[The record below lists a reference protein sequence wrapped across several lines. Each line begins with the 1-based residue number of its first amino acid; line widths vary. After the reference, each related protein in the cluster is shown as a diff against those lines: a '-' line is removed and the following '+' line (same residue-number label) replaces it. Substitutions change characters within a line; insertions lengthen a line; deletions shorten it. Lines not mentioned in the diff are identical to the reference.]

1 MFGLKIM
8 QLNELKRDKRDE
20 ILANLSRR
28 ERFNAYLWLLQAVL
42 GVSFALFTIVNDLV
56 GWVDWPPFVFNWS
69 IYGVLVLAAGV
80 ANVFVA
86 RSAFKR
92 ARELVQHAPNVV
104 ERYRR
109 RRQVLLIILLY
120 NIFFGF
126 GILLRIV
133 PSVIDF
139 RNRAYVLSQR
149 ASLEPE
155 GRE

>member
-56 GWVDWPPFVFNWS
+56 GSVDWPPFVFNWS

-109 RRQVLLIILLY
+109 RRQVLLIVLLY

-126 GILLRIV
+126 GILLRFV
-133 PSVIDF
+133 PRAIDF
-139 RNRAYVLSQR
+139 RKRAHVAGQG
-149 ASLEPE
+149 ASWGPE
-155 GRE
+155 GRA